1 MKIFLLYIFIVIIQI
16 VYFYISF
23 EKNKNV
29 KMKMKNSNSNKKDLI
44 DKMGKELN
52 KRVELLKSKKMKYND
67 WLAYNNTNV
76 IVDIDSNK
84 FNIVV
89 YEDLLNNDNFIN
101 RVNVYKQYIGLS
113 WQDIVKATND
123 QLVFSKY
130 STDKDLL
137 LNANSISEISKNNQS
152 TILYYWVDPES
163 IIVYKRLGHFLRW
176 TDPVTKISGLIGM
189 TYNVENLNDEFKYI
203 NIISKRDLIIVSFT
217 TFCISLI
224 ICNIEKNTFNA
235 IFKSYLFL
243 IVSNLSIFYYL
254 NKGEGISSS
263 STELEKMNNINVNVL
278 SLSFLTGI
286 NIFILNSF
294 NNDNRIELYKET
306 SIQFAISLIFLL
318 STLIRITNYV
328 TTNDVIKLRVSNQ
341 FKFDFAIL
349 INIFIILNY
358 VIFLLSKR
366 FKFEY

>member
-16 VYFYISF
+16 IHFYVSF
-23 EKNKNV
+23 EKNKN
-29 KMKMKNSNSNKKDLI
+29 MKMKKSNSNKKELI

-84 FNIVV
+84 FNIIV

-176 TDPVTKISGLIGM
+176 TDPVTKISGLIGI
-189 TYNVENLNDEFKYI
+189 TYNVENLKDEYKYI
-203 NIISKRDLIIVSFT
+203 HFISNKSVLSVSFA
-217 TFCISLI
+217 TFFISYI
-224 ICNIEKNTFNA
+224 IQYIEPKLFNVTL
-235 IFKSYLFL
+235 KSYLFL

-254 NKGEGISSS
+254 NKGEGINSP

-286 NIFILNSF
+286 IIFILNSF
-294 NNDNRIELYKET
+294 KNDNKMELFKET
-306 SIQFAISLIFLL
+306 SIQFAISLLFLL
-318 STLIRITNYV
+318 NTLMRVTNYE

-349 INIFIILNY
+349 INTFIILNY
-358 VIFLLSKR
+358 CLFLLSKR
-366 FKFEY
+366 FKFNY